1 MYLKFVGYNSGVNRK
16 RVLNDPEMAD
26 FPRNVVTTEAIC
38 IWLFPSKETIIVQIK
53 AEEMNLFY
61 VYLGIKIKSCFFCL
75 QIVGVYTLQGL
86 KILKCMFNVLTM
98 LHH

>member
-38 IWLFPSKETIIVQIK
+38 IWLFPSKRNTYSFQSRLEK
-53 AEEMNLFY
+53 
-61 VYLGIKIKSCFFCL
+61 
-75 QIVGVYTLQGL
+75 
-86 KILKCMFNVLTM
+86 
-98 LHH
+98 